1 MKQAYPGR
9 HRLRLVLLCLFIL
22 GFATA
27 AFAQQRHT
35 ISGYVRDA
43 ATGENLIGAA
53 VYDLRTGKGTSTNS
67 YGFYSLSLLA
77 NDSVALV
84 TSYVGY
90 ERKTLLLQLAQD
102 VVHTFALGPN
112 NSLETVEV
120 VASQQEKIEET
131 TRMSTISVPIEQ
143 LKAVPALLGEV
154 DVIKTLQLLPGVQ
167 SGTEGAS
174 GLYVRGGGPDQN
186 LILLDGAPV
195 YNATHLFGFFSV
207 FNADALNH
215 IELVKGGFPARYGG
229 RLSSVLDI
237 SMKEG
242 NMNKFR
248 GEGSVG
254 LIASKLTLE
263 GPIKKDTASFIV
275 SARRT
280 YVDVLAR
287 PFMKK
292 DEGVVG
298 YFFHDLN
305 AKLNYNLTSKDRL
318 YLSFYTGLDRFHSR
332 YVSDLSNSNDSYYS
346 KDKSS
351 LDWGNNTLSLRWN
364 RILSNRLFLNT
375 TATYSRYQF
384 DIGMQNESERSWPGG
399 SSKSKYNLLYLSNI
413 RDYSVKGDLDYL
425 PNPNHYVRFGAQAVT
440 HQFRPGALH
449 MKDVDDGQVR
459 NELEQGS
466 RTVGNEAAIYVEDD
480 VRLSDKL
487 KVNVGARLTGFLV
500 DGEAYTSLEPR
511 VAARYLL
518 NDRLALKASYAK
530 TSQFIHLLTN
540 SGIGLPTDLW
550 VPATKVVEPQRAS
563 QIAIGAAQT
572 ILDGQYEVSVEGYY
586 KTMKGII
593 EYKEGSNFTTT
604 ISNNW
609 ENKVT
614 AGKGWAYGAE
624 IFLQKK
630 VGNTS
635 GWVGYTLSWSN
646 RLFAELNYGARF
658 PYRYDR
664 RHDISAVLFHKLNR
678 GWNFSSTWVYGTGNS
693 VTLSESRYLAG
704 EYNVIENYGSRNS
717 YRMRAYHRLD
727 LAFSKTKEKSWGQVV
742 NTVSLYN
749 AYSRQNPFYMYYG
762 RGRDSDESTYRQVA
776 LFPIIPSFTKS
787 FKF

>member
-1 MKQAYPGR
+1 MKQTYPGTY
-9 HRLRLVLLCLFIL
+9 RLLQVLCCFFLLC
-22 GFATA
+22 FASA

-43 ATGENLIGAA
+43 DTGENLIGAA
-53 VYDLRTGKGTSTNS
+53 VYDLRSGKGTSTNS
-67 YGFYSLSLLA
+67 YGFYSLSLSA
-77 NDSVALV
+77 GDSVALV
-84 TSYVGY
+84 ASYVGY
-90 ERKTLLLQLAQD
+90 GRQAFPLQLSQD
-102 VVHTFALGPN
+102 VSHIFTLSPS
-112 NSLETVEV
+112 NSLATVEV
-120 VASQQEKIEET
+120 VATKQEKIEET

-215 IELVKGGFPARYGG
+215 VELVKGGFPARYGG

-242 NMNKFR
+242 NMNEFR

-254 LIASKLTLE
+254 LIASRLTLE

-280 YVDVLAR
+280 YADVLAR

-292 DEGVVG
+292 DRGVVG
-298 YFFHDLN
+298 YFFHDFN
-305 AKLNYNLTSKDRL
+305 AKLNYNITSKDRL

-332 YVSDLSNSNDSYYS
+332 YVWDRSYSKDSYYS
-346 KDKSS
+346 EDKAN

-364 RILSNRLFLNT
+364 RILNNRLFLNT

-384 DIGMQNESERSWPGG
+384 DIGMQNESERSGSGG
-399 SSKSKYNLLYLSNI
+399 TSMSKYNLLYLSNI
-413 RDYSVKGDLDYL
+413 RDYSIKSDFDYL

-459 NELEQGS
+459 NELEEGS
-466 RTVGNEAAIYVEDD
+466 RTVANEAAVYVEDD
-480 VRLSDKL
+480 VRLSEKL
-487 KVNVGARLTGFLV
+487 KVNVGARFTGFLV
-500 DGEAYTSLEPR
+500 AGETYTSLEPR

-518 NDRLALKASYAK
+518 NNKLALKASYAK

-563 QIAIGAAQT
+563 QVAIGAAQT

-593 EYKEGSNFTTT
+593 EYKEGSDFTTT
-604 ISNNW
+604 VSNNW

-646 RLFAELNYGARF
+646 RQFAELNYGAKF

-664 RHDISAVLFHKLNR
+664 RHDISVALFHKLNN
-678 GWNFSSTWVYGTGNS
+678 GWNLSGTWVYGTGNS
-693 VTLSESRYLAG
+693 VTLSESRYMVG
-704 EYNVIENYGSRNS
+704 EYNVVDNYGSRNG

-727 LAFSKTKEKSWGQVV
+727 LGFSKTKEKSWGQVV
-742 NTVSLYN
+742 NTFSLYN